1 MSLALPE
8 GIRPARSFE
17 PRARPGQPGAFDV
30 HVPAEL
36 AYFDGHFDGHA
47 ILAGI
52 VQLEVLIA
60 RQVSAIWPELT
71 RIRRVTRL
79 RFRLPIRPGDDI
91 VLELVR
97 PKPARVDFAIR
108 RGTEACSSGTLHF

>member
-1 MSLALPE
+1 MSLALVE
-8 GIRPARSFE
+8 DIVPARRFE
-17 PRARPGQPGAFDV
+17 PRPRPGQPGAFDV
-30 HVPAEL
+30 HVPREL
-36 AYFDGHFDGHA
+36 TYFEGHFDGHA

-52 VQLEVLIA
+52 VQLEILIA

-79 RFRLPIRPGDDI
+79 RFRVPIHPGDDI
-91 VLELVR
+91 VLELER

-108 RGTEACSSGTLHF
+108 RGATACSSGTLHF